1 MEAVRS
7 AAAAV
12 CFLGTAFS
20 IIGCFL
26 PAEKFKSEF
35 KLIFSLMMIV
45 IIAKPFVSGDIDLK
59 DANASA
65 VQTQADIDDSVR
77 YGEELLRQS
86 VCANISENIERLCA
100 EKNIAVQISSNV
112 NISEDGSIS
121 INRIDIQASDE
132 SSALAAEKL
141 IRSEIPGEYEIT
153 AGVELHHE

>member
-1 MEAVRS
+1 
-7 AAAAV
+7 
-12 CFLGTAFS
+12 
-20 IIGCFL
+20 
-26 PAEKFKSEF
+26 
-35 KLIFSLMMIV
+35 MMIV

-59 DANASA
+59 DANTSA

-77 YGEELLRQS
+77 YGEELLRKS
-86 VCANISENIERLCA
+86 VCANISGNIERLCS
-100 EKNIAVQISSNV
+100 EKNIAVQIACDV

>member
-1 MEAVRS
+1 METVRS

-35 KLIFSLMMIV
+35 KLIFSLLMIV
-45 IIAKPFVSGDIDLK
+45 IIAKPFISGDIDIAENK
-59 DANASA
+59 DEV
-65 VQTQADIDDSVR
+65 VQTQAVVDDSVR
-77 YGEELLRQS
+77 YGEELIRRS
-86 VCANISENIERLCA
+86 VCANISANIERLCSD
-100 EKNIAVQISSNV
+100 KNIDAQISADV

-132 SSALAAEKL
+132 SSASAAEKL

-153 AGVELHHE
+153 AGVESEDE

>member
-1 MEAVRS
+1 METVKS

-45 IIAKPFVSGDIDLK
+45 IIAKPFISGDIDLK
-59 DANASA
+59 DTNASA
-65 VQTQADIDDSVR
+65 VQVQADVDYGVQ

-86 VCANISENIERLCA
+86 VCANVSGNIERLCA
-100 EKNIAVQISSNV
+100 EKNIAAKISADV

-121 INRIDIQASDE
+121 INRIDIKASDE
-132 SSALAAEKL
+132 SSAYEAEKL
-141 IRSEIPGEYEIT
+141 IRSEIPGEYGIT
-153 AGVELHHE
+153 AGVELNNE